1 MTARLNR
8 NMKPHAA
15 DHAPGWRRMAV
26 ISAIVAIQLSAAAYF
41 CLKILAEVFLVEI
54 PFIPWEVQEHL
65 EILASVGLLLG
76 LASTLALLGQTWR
89 RMGRLNE
96 QVQAVSG
103 QFQDLMERQFDE
115 WGLTATEAHVALMVI
130 KGFSNAEI
138 AGFRGTTESTI
149 KSQITAIFRKSGL
162 TSRHQ
167 LVTSLVEDLVSA
179 VPVETAAPDREQQNG
194 PPPGGTNQG

>member
-1 MTARLNR
+1 MTARINR
-8 NMKPHAA
+8 DMKPAAA
-15 DHAPGWRRMAV
+15 DGRPGWRRV
-26 ISAIVAIQLSAAAYF
+26 SLVTAIVVIQLSAAAYF

-54 PFIPWEVQEHL
+54 PFIPWEVQEQL

-89 RMGRLNE
+89 RMGRLAE
-96 QVQAVSG
+96 QVQAASG
-103 QFQDLMERQFDE
+103 QFQTLMERQFDD

-149 KSQITAIFRKSGL
+149 KSQITSIFRKSGL

-167 LVTSLVEDLVSA
+167 LVTSLVEDLVAA
-179 VPVETAAPDREQQNG
+179 VPLEPEAGERDPRTGPAAGDA
-194 PPPGGTNQG
+194 

>member
-1 MTARLNR
+1 MTAPINR
-8 NMKPHAA
+8 NMKPHIA
-15 DHAPGWRRMAV
+15 DDTPGWRRMTFITV
-26 ISAIVAIQLSAAAYF
+26 IVVIQLSAAAYF
-41 CLKILAEVFLVEI
+41 CLKILAEVFLFEI
-54 PFIPWEVQEHL
+54 PFIPWGVQEQL

-76 LASTLALLGQTWR
+76 LASTLALLGQSWR
-89 RMGRLNE
+89 RMGRLHE
-96 QVQAVSG
+96 QVQAASG
-103 QFQDLMERQFDE
+103 QFQDLMERQFDD

-179 VPVETAAPDREQQNG
+179 VPLEAEASDREQKKTASQDG
-194 PPPGGTNQG
+194 AEPG